1 MKKVFGTDGIRGKA
15 NKHPMTPEMCVQV
28 GKAVALYFRKK
39 NNREKHRIVIGKDT
53 RLSGYMI
60 ESALTAGI
68 ISMGVDVLLVGP
80 MPTPAVSH
88 LTKSLNCDAGIVISA
103 SHNPAEDNGIKIF
116 DTKGYKLSESIEA
129 KIEELIFS
137 TELESVLE
145 GTKLGKAYRV
155 KDARGRYIEFTKQS
169 ISSTPLN
176 GLKIVLDCANGA
188 AYSIAPSVFSELGAK
203 TIVLNDKPNGL
214 NINKEC
220 GALHPELI
228 CKKVK
233 EHNADFGIAL
243 DGDAD
248 RLIVCDELG
257 NIVDGDQL
265 LAIFAIHFLKKSRLE
280 NKKIIATQ
288 MSNLGLDIALK
299 KFGIKVERVKVGDKY
314 VMEAM
319 RKNHAVLGG
328 EQSGHIIFKDYSVTG
343 DGIISALQLAA
354 ILQESGKK
362 LSELSKIVKKN
373 PQVLINVPVKEKKPF
388 EEISTIQESIEKA
401 KKELSGKGRV
411 LVRYSGTEKLAR
423 IMIEGKNEKRIKK
436 IANQIALAIKKEVG
450 E

>member
-169 ISSTPLN
+169 ISSMPLN

-319 RKNHAVLGG
+319 RKNHTVLGG